1 MTFKITLSFIYEVQK
16 LFITQT
22 LALGINSR
30 CGVWGRGTHENLRS
44 VIISMN
50 FPFDNQWTI
59 HILVLLI
66 HWRPNI

>member
-44 VIISMN
+44 VISMN